1 MIMKMKSFLILL
13 CAVCF
18 VSWQAAEANEYSII
32 PQPVNVTYSS
42 GSIQLKAV
50 PVIALPTQL
59 MNEAQML
66 QSYLSSDFSM
76 KSKLNTKSGKGDIVL
91 AIDASVMP
99 DKKEAY
105 ILDVSGNSILIKGN
119 SPAGIFNGIQTL
131 RQIIKD
137 NGGVKTVEKGVITDY
152 PAFTWRAFML
162 DESRHFKGEKVVLQL
177 LDEMAALKLNIF
189 HWHLTDDQGWRIE
202 IKKYPKLTEIGAY
215 RDSTEVVLLG
225 NNTYDGKRHGGFYTQ
240 AQIKSIVAYAAKRH
254 ITIIPEVEMPG
265 HASASIASYPWLGT
279 TGKQIQVPCKF
290 GVQYEVYNVA
300 DPKVLE
306 FLEDVMDEVIALFP
320 APILHIGGD
329 EVHYDHW
336 NESQK
341 VKDYMAQNNLKT
353 PTELQI
359 FFTNKVSNILA
370 SKKRRMMGWNEIVG
384 SKVNDYQ
391 EEAGNNMNTELNHQT
406 IVHFW
411 KGDPK
416 LIKEAIEKG
425 YDVVNSYCKY
435 TYLDY
440 SYSSIP
446 LERAYSFNPIVEGLT
461 PAQQQKVL
469 GMGCQMWGEVI
480 PTVESMNYKVYPRIA
495 AYAEDSWTFAAN
507 KNYSRFLKSLPYFLN
522 KWKAAGIKYGPLTVE
537 EEK

>member
-225 NNTYDGKRHGGFYTQ
+225 NNTYDGKRHGK
-240 AQIKSIVAYAAKRH
+240 ISK
-254 ITIIPEVEMPG
+254 
-265 HASASIASYPWLGT
+265 
-279 TGKQIQVPCKF
+279 
-290 GVQYEVYNVA
+290 NV
-300 DPKVLE
+300 
-306 FLEDVMDEVIALFP
+306 
-320 APILHIGGD
+320 
-329 EVHYDHW
+329 
-336 NESQK
+336 
-341 VKDYMAQNNLKT
+341 
-353 PTELQI
+353 
-359 FFTNKVSNILA
+359 
-370 SKKRRMMGWNEIVG
+370 
-384 SKVNDYQ
+384 
-391 EEAGNNMNTELNHQT
+391 
-406 IVHFW
+406 
-411 KGDPK
+411 
-416 LIKEAIEKG
+416 
-425 YDVVNSYCKY
+425 
-435 TYLDY
+435 
-440 SYSSIP
+440 
-446 LERAYSFNPIVEGLT
+446 
-461 PAQQQKVL
+461 
-469 GMGCQMWGEVI
+469 
-480 PTVESMNYKVYPRIA
+480 
-495 AYAEDSWTFAAN
+495 
-507 KNYSRFLKSLPYFLN
+507 SL
-522 KWKAAGIKYGPLTVE
+522 
-537 EEK
+537 

>member
-1 MIMKMKSFLILL
+1 MIMKMKSFLTLL

-32 PQPVNVTYSS
+32 PQPVNVTYAS

-66 QSYLSSDFSM
+66 QSYMSSDFSM
-76 KSKLNTKSGKGDIVL
+76 KAKLNTKSVKGDIVL
-91 AIDASVMP
+91 TIDASVMP

-105 ILDVSGNSILIKGN
+105 ILDASGNSILIKGN

-202 IKKYPKLTEIGAY
+202 IKKYPRLTEIGAY
-215 RDSTEVVLLG
+215 RDSTQVEPFG

-240 AQIKSIVAYAAKRH
+240 AQIKAIVAYAAKRH

-265 HASASIASYPWLGT
+265 HASAAIASYPWLGT
-279 TGKQIQVPCKF
+279 TGKQIQVPCTF

-306 FLEDVMDEVIALFP
+306 FLEDVMDEVMALFP

-329 EVHYDHW
+329 EVRYNHW
-336 NESQK
+336 NESQM

-370 SKKRRMMGWNEIVG
+370 SKERRMMGWNEIVG

-391 EEAGNNMNTELNHQT
+391 EEAGNDMNTKLNPQT

-416 LIKEAIEKG
+416 LIKEAIENG

-446 LERAYSFNPIVEGLT
+446 LERAYSFNPIIEGLT

-507 KNYSRFLKSLPYFLN
+507 KNYSHFLKSLPYFLN

-537 EEK
+537 EGK